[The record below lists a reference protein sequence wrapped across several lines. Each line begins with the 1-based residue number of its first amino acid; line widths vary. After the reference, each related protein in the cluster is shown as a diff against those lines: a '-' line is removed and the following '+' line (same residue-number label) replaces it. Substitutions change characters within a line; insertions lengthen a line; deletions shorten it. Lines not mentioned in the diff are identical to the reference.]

1 MNIFSNCLYINS
13 EIGFL
18 HLISTETELRSI
30 SFSEIEIKN
39 SVNQPDILI
48 QAKHQLTEYFQGTRK
63 EFQLKINPAGTNFQL
78 EIWKLV
84 SKVPYGKTASYL
96 DIARKAG
103 SPAKTRA
110 AGMANSK
117 NPHPIIIPC
126 HRIIGKN
133 GDLTGYA
140 GGIHRKIF
148 LLQHEMKHF
157 KSPEKLF

>member
-18 HLISTETELRSI
+18 HLIFTETELLSI

-39 SVNQPDILI
+39 SVHQPDILT
-48 QAKHQLTEYFQGTRK
+48 QAKIQLTEYFQGTRK

-78 EIWKLV
+78 EIWELV
-84 SKVPYGKTASYL
+84 SQVPYGKTASYL

-117 NPHPIIIPC
+117 NPLPIIIPC

-140 GGIHRKIF
+140 GGIHRKIY
-148 LLQHEMKHF
+148 LLQHEMKNF